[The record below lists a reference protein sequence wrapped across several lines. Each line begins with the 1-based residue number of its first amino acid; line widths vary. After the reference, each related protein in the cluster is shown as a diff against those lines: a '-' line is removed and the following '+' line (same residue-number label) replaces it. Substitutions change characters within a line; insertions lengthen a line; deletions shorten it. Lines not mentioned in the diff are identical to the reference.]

1 MQQVNV
7 VPEKFKKKISVYNK
21 ISSEKAEKQT
31 IY

>member
-7 VPEKFKKKISVYNK
+7 VPEKFKKKCVYNK